1 MPEQDYEFDALEFF
15 AGRGNLTR
23 CLKLSGLRT
32 GSFDVKYKSSRKK
45 RSKPYR
51 SNCMDINSVSG
62 FAHIGFIYC
71 RQYKVLVVYWSA
83 FFKFNG
89 TFSLDGGLTFGM
101 ALFFL
106 YEVNVY
112 KWIFAELKWMS
123 VHSFDV
129 YEILRFS
136 WEITR
141 LWTWWNMVQQIYE
154 IFDFWNTVY
163 IRVVYSIYC
172 IYIYIGIYIY
182 IWNTYQGV
190 FGPFLHRL
198 RLCIVAL
205 LKARYQKFLATFA
218 LKCSSWS
225 PVNRG
230 TSQRAPCA
238 TIGCQ
243 LYSSVRSSNMMA
255 CRCLWDD
262 CFQCFHFEWI
272 QEVDL
277 FVYIES
283 KSQNI

>member
-1 MPEQDYEFDALEFF
+1 MDF
-15 AGRGNLTR
+15 
-23 CLKLSGLRT
+23 CRT
-32 GSFDVKYKSSRKK
+32 E
-45 RSKPYR
+45 
-51 SNCMDINSVSG
+51 MDECTQ
-62 FAHIGFIYC
+62 F
-71 RQYKVLVVYWSA
+71 W
-83 FFKFNG
+83 
-89 TFSLDGGLTFGM
+89 
-101 ALFFL
+101 
-106 YEVNVY
+106 
-112 KWIFAELKWMS
+112 
-123 VHSFDV
+123 
-129 YEILRFS
+129 
-136 WEITR
+136 R
-141 LWTWWNMVQQIYE
+141 LWNSAVFLGNYAPLNLMKHGAANIWNIRLLEYGIY
-154 IFDFWNTVY
+154 TGGVLY
-163 IRVVYSIYC
+163 ILY